1 MSEEFSKL
9 SIKSKS
15 LTSCQNMHWVIPQSR
30 INQQCPFLEREYPYF
45 TTDFS
50 MLHHQNPEI
59 ELKWKLVLER
69 HEGFVTVNLMN
80 VNDKS
85 IFTKKEMKNVDVRW
99 SIQIHRAT
107 NPDGYSTSSN
117 QDVSGNSNTV
127 FSEAID
133 FQSLHMGMAKPVP
146 ICDVFDFDSL
156 CVNGKY
162 TFGVSIEIEYFQQE
176 RKKLSM
182 LQQAKKYSSSISEIS
197 SIYSKVNKTRES
209 LSSGFGILSSPSRS
223 WIAKTLPNFKRKSM
237 GKPRSDSHPTYQQC
251 SVPPT
256 PPMSHYYEE
265 FRSQATPTC
274 PPAFYNYRQS
284 EEVQLSDE
292 HLISQGFGAQVDGNL
307 K

>member
-99 SIQIHRAT
+99 SIQIHRSI
-107 NPDGYSTSSN
+107 NPDRYSTSSN
-117 QDVSGNSNTV
+117 QDVPGNSNTV

-237 GKPRSDSHPTYQQC
+237 GKPRSYSHPTYQQC

-265 FRSQATPTC
+265 FRSQATPSC

-284 EEVQLSDE
+284 KEVQLSDADTSYPPR
-292 HLISQGFGAQVDGNL
+292 IWSTR
-307 K
+307 